1 MLDQKRSRG
10 KTPRSLRRHIAL
22 LVLLALLGTLVV
34 RTFVLQS
41 FVIPTESMDPTLAV
55 NDRILVSR
63 LSYRFGEVRRGD
75 VIVFDGQDS
84 FISAAAPEST
94 LAKLGVFL
102 GGLLGFSPRE
112 QDYTKRVIGLPGDRV
127 VCCTASG
134 RVSINGREL
143 SEPYVPQGVAPSEQ
157 RFDIIVPPGRLW
169 VMGDN
174 RANSADSR
182 AHIGDPGGGTVP
194 QERVIGRVIGRFWPV
209 GRLTMI
215 KQLAA
220 EQEDRR
226 E

>member
-1 MLDQKRSRG
+1 MQDQERSRG
-10 KTPRSLRRHIAL
+10 KTPRSFRRHIGL
-22 LVLLALLGTLVV
+22 LVLLALLGTLIV
-34 RTFVLQS
+34 RSFVLQS
-41 FVIPTESMDPTLAV
+41 FVIPSESMDPTLAV

-84 FISAAAPEST
+84 FISSVSPEST
-94 LAKLGVFL
+94 LAKFGVSL

-112 QDYTKRVIGLPGDRV
+112 QDFTKRVIGLPGDQV
-127 VCCTASG
+127 ACCTASG
-134 RVSINGREL
+134 RLRINGQEL
-143 SEPYVPQGVAPSEQ
+143 SEPYVPPGVAPSEQ

-174 RANSADSR
+174 RAYSADSR
-182 AHIGDPGGGTVP
+182 AHLGDPGGGTVP
-194 QERVIGRVIGRFWPV
+194 QERVIGRVIGRYWPLD
-209 GRLTMI
+209 RLTMI